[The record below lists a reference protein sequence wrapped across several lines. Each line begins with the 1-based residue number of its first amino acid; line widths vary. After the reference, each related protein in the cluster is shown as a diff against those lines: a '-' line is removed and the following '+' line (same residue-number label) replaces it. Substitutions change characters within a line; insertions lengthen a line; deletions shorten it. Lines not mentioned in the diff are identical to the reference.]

1 MGGREQAV
9 AELATRVAA
18 LRAERLERQLRASP
32 EPPAEVQ
39 RARLRRLAGSGAVVG
54 LVAGGGATSA
64 PVPPPSASMAATA
77 AGEVFQL
84 TKPTATFLQ
93 RTRGELLALVA
104 TASSSGSWWPIYPH
118 YGCRRPGEHP
128 PLGELAA
135 FLELAYEALP
145 GHGLAALAVVQPHL
159 FTSEIFDG
167 IMGAGY

>member
-1 MGGREQAV
+1 
-9 AELATRVAA
+9 
-18 LRAERLERQLRASP
+18 
-32 EPPAEVQ
+32 
-39 RARLRRLAGSGAVVG
+39 
-54 LVAGGGATSA
+54 
-64 PVPPPSASMAATA
+64 MAATA

-84 TKPTATFLQ
+84 TKPTATFLT

-118 YGCRRPGEHP
+118 CGCRRPGEHL

-167 IMGAGY
+167 IMGGGYWNMAVHLTPTLIPVALHPPPPPPLTHQASSPNPTPTPPTNTLSR